1 MNRACS
7 LTLLLLLVTP
17 VSTLEAAEPSTSPA
31 PLAAGISIVEI
42 DENDTEHPLRSK
54 SDIYSIDINSSLWIK
69 LDQATI
75 TSSLSRDAFART
87 SKPLPSAV
95 ADQRAQLIAAL
106 ESLNAYLGVAAR
118 IAAQFQTFSTA
129 EEIPGFQA
137 LVKQHGLASK
147 ELKAKVRLYVV
158 AKAAVPGEVSQNPD
172 DELEKLFDGTLK
184 VWTARLRDFLQN
196 EIQRLDSQSEA
207 RVAEVKANSIPLKL
221 QLSASLT
228 RGGRRIE
235 RIHLPGYDSLKD
247 GEYKPVDKI
256 SFAMAEEDKKKLQ
269 TEMAFNRDL
278 AASLSKTKSLKEG
291 LTTTLTK
298 VFEEQAARIRQF
310 QSETRITA
318 DSIAQI
324 VSKAGASTALESP
337 EIPAP
342 VRTDLQALLALLR
355 ESSGA
360 VGAFR
365 DEIVNL
371 LPSETKLRTI
381 GEIEDPIEALD
392 QLTKLTGEMPLKGS
406 AAFRDLDNK
415 VTAIRSSMT
424 VISSRLEQAIRTLPS
439 ESRSALAL
447 EMSNWT
453 DAISRVRTVVDAFSA
468 SSVTP
473 LVASLK
479 NLKGQAGELKKA
491 DGALTLGSGF
501 DPRLVDDKTNLRS
514 LEDLVDTK
522 IVLPRTSR
530 REGDQIE
537 VFIIA
542 RRADAPAEATEQAPP
557 LAERDMIF
565 NVKKFGAFSEFSS
578 GAAAFFGTKATKE
591 AEFGAMASFVVHRR
605 SRTSKAWN
613 LLNPGIG
620 LHTAGIT
627 SGLGAGASLHLFPE
641 NFLQVGGGR
650 TLRSGTTNDWYL
662 FVGMRLFNFKLPPA
676 GN

>member
-1 MNRACS
+1 MRRAPS
-7 LTLLLLLVTP
+7 LALLSLLVIP
-17 VSTLEAAEPSTSPA
+17 VSAPEAAEPSTSLS
-31 PLAAGISIVEI
+31 PLATGISIAEV
-42 DENDTEHPLRSK
+42 DEDDIEHPLQSK

-75 TSSLSRDAFART
+75 TSSLSRDTFARA
-87 SKPLPSAV
+87 SKPLPPAV
-95 ADQRAQLIAAL
+95 AEQRAQLIAAL

-137 LVKQHGLASK
+137 LVKQHGQDSK
-147 ELKAKVRLYVV
+147 DLKAKVRLYMI
-158 AKAAVPGEVSQNPD
+158 AKAAAPGEVIQPD

-184 VWTARLRDFLQN
+184 IWTARLRDFLQN
-196 EIQRLDSQSEA
+196 EIKRLDSQSEA

-256 SFAMAEEDKKKLQ
+256 SFAMAEEEKKKLQ

-278 AASLSKTKSLKEG
+278 AARLSETKSLKEG
-291 LTTTLTK
+291 LTATLTK

-310 QSETRITA
+310 LSETRITA

-324 VSKAGASTALESP
+324 VSKTGTSSALDSP
-337 EIPAP
+337 EIPAQA
-342 VRTDLQALLALLR
+342 RTDVQALLALLR

-360 VGAFR
+360 VGVFR
-365 DEIVNL
+365 DETINL
-371 LPSETKLRTI
+371 LPSETKLRAI
-381 GEIEDPIEALD
+381 GESDDPIEALD
-392 QLTKLTGEMPLKGS
+392 QLTKLTGELPLKGS

-424 VISSRLEQAIRTLPS
+424 VISSRLEQTIRTLPN
-439 ESRSALAL
+439 ESRSALSL

-453 DAISRVRTVVDAFSA
+453 DGISRVRTVVDAFSA

-473 LVASLK
+473 LVGSLK

-491 DGALTLGSGF
+491 DGALTLASGF
-501 DPRLVDDKTNLRS
+501 DPRLVDDQTNLRS
-514 LEDLVDTK
+514 LDDLVDTK

-530 REGDQIE
+530 REGDQVE
-537 VFIIA
+537 VLIIA
-542 RRADAPAEATEQAPP
+542 RPADAPAGEKEDVPP

-605 SRTSKAWN
+605 SRSSKTWN

-662 FVGMRLFNFKLPPA
+662 FVGMRLFNFKLPTA

>member
-1 MNRACS
+1 MRRAPS
-7 LTLLLLLVTP
+7 LALLSLLVIP
-17 VSTLEAAEPSTSPA
+17 VSAPEAAEPSTSLS
-31 PLAAGISIVEI
+31 PLATGISIAEV
-42 DENDTEHPLRSK
+42 DEDDIEHPLQSK

-75 TSSLSRDAFART
+75 TSSLSRDTFARA
-87 SKPLPSAV
+87 SKPLPPAV
-95 ADQRAQLIAAL
+95 AEQRAQLIAAL

-129 EEIPGFQA
+129 DEIPGFQA
-137 LVKQHGLASK
+137 LVKQHGQDSK
-147 ELKAKVRLYVV
+147 DLKAKVRLYMI
-158 AKAAVPGEVSQNPD
+158 AKAAVPGEVIQPD
-172 DELEKLFDGTLK
+172 DELEKLFDGALK
-184 VWTARLRDFLQN
+184 IWTARLRDFLQN
-196 EIQRLDSQSEA
+196 EIKRLDSQSEA
-207 RVAEVKANSIPLKL
+207 RVAEVKADSIPLKL

-256 SFAMAEEDKKKLQ
+256 SFAMAEEEKKKLQ

-278 AASLSKTKSLKEG
+278 AARLSETKSLKEG
-291 LTTTLTK
+291 LTATLMK
-298 VFEEQAARIRQF
+298 VFEEHAARIRQF
-310 QSETRITA
+310 LSETRITA

-324 VSKAGASTALESP
+324 VSKTGTSSTLDSP
-337 EIPAP
+337 EIPAQ
-342 VRTDLQALLALLR
+342 VRTDVQALLALLR

-360 VGAFR
+360 VGVFR
-365 DEIVNL
+365 DEISNL
-371 LPSETKLRTI
+371 LPSETKLRSI
-381 GEIEDPIEALD
+381 GESADPIEALD
-392 QLTKLTGEMPLKGS
+392 QLTKLTGELPLKGS
-406 AAFRDLDNK
+406 TAFRDLDNK

-424 VISSRLEQAIRTLPS
+424 VISSRLEQTIRTLPN
-439 ESRSALAL
+439 ESHSALSL

-453 DAISRVRTVVDAFSA
+453 DGISRVRTVVDAFSA

-491 DGALTLGSGF
+491 DGALTLASGF
-501 DPRLVDDKTNLRS
+501 DPRLVDDQTNLRS
-514 LEDLVDTK
+514 LDDLVDTK

-530 REGDQIE
+530 REGDQVE
-537 VFIIA
+537 VLIIA
-542 RRADAPAEATEQAPP
+542 RRADAPTGEKEDVPP
-557 LAERDMIF
+557 LAERDMVF

-591 AEFGAMASFVVHRR
+591 AEFGALASFVVHRR
-605 SRTSKAWN
+605 SRSSKTWN

-662 FVGMRLFNFKLPPA
+662 FVGMRLFNFKLPTA

>member
-1 MNRACS
+1 MRRAPS
-7 LTLLLLLVTP
+7 LALLSLLVIP
-17 VSTLEAAEPSTSPA
+17 VSAPEAAEPSTSLS
-31 PLAAGISIVEI
+31 PLATGISIAEV
-42 DENDTEHPLRSK
+42 DEDDIEHPLQSK

-75 TSSLSRDAFART
+75 TSSLSRDTFARA
-87 SKPLPSAV
+87 SKPLPPAV
-95 ADQRAQLIAAL
+95 AEQRAQLIAAL

-118 IAAQFQTFSTA
+118 IAAQFRTFSTA
-129 EEIPGFQA
+129 NEIPGFQA
-137 LVKQHGLASK
+137 LVKQHGQDSK
-147 ELKAKVRLYVV
+147 DLKAKVRLYMI
-158 AKAAVPGEVSQNPD
+158 AKTAVPGGVIQPD
-172 DELEKLFDGTLK
+172 DELEKLFDGALK
-184 VWTARLRDFLQN
+184 IWTARLRDFLQN
-196 EIQRLDSQSEA
+196 EIKRLDSQSEA
-207 RVAEVKANSIPLKL
+207 RVAEVTANSIPLKL

-256 SFAMAEEDKKKLQ
+256 SFAMAEEEKKKLQ

-278 AASLSKTKSLKEG
+278 AARLSETKNLKEG
-291 LTTTLTK
+291 LTATLTK

-310 QSETRITA
+310 LSETRITA

-324 VSKAGASTALESP
+324 VSKTGTSSALDSP
-337 EIPAP
+337 EIPAQ
-342 VRTDLQALLALLR
+342 VRTDVQALLALLR

-360 VGAFR
+360 VGDFR
-365 DEIVNL
+365 DKTINL
-371 LPSETKLRTI
+371 LPSETKLRAI
-381 GEIEDPIEALD
+381 GESDDPIEALD
-392 QLTKLTGEMPLKGS
+392 QLTKLTGELPLKGS

-424 VISSRLEQAIRTLPS
+424 VISSRLEQTIRTLPN
-439 ESRSALAL
+439 ESRSALSL

-453 DAISRVRTVVDAFSA
+453 DGISRVRTVVDAFSA

-491 DGALTLGSGF
+491 DGALTLASGF
-501 DPRLVDDKTNLRS
+501 DPRLVDDQTNLRS
-514 LEDLVDTK
+514 LDDLVDTK

-530 REGDQIE
+530 REGDQVE
-537 VFIIA
+537 VLIIA
-542 RRADAPAEATEQAPP
+542 RRADAPAGEKEDVPP

-605 SRTSKAWN
+605 SRSSKTWN

-662 FVGMRLFNFKLPPA
+662 FVGMRLFNFKLPTA